1 MGDLADQALGVV
13 LISSL
18 FEAYPNLT
26 QAEINGSVI
35 EYPSCNTEVA
45 VTFSS

>member
-1 MGDLADQALGVV
+1 MDGLADQALGVV

-26 QAEINGSVI
+26 QA
-35 EYPSCNTEVA
+35 
-45 VTFSS
+45 VTFISHGIFQL

>member
-1 MGDLADQALGVV
+1 MDGLADQALGVV

-26 QAEINGSVI
+26 QAEIN
-35 EYPSCNTEVA
+35 
-45 VTFSS
+45 VTFISHGIFQL